1 MKCEFRYKPKAK
13 TVDCM
18 NIYSKSKD
26 WRERILSNFAST
38 PFTIQIGA
46 ETFQCASVEGLWQG
60 LKCKDEMRLHVF
72 GLSGMKAKMAGKG
85 KKSKKPISIGGLE
98 FEYGS
103 AEHEQIIR
111 EGIKQKVLQ
120 NEKAATALRESK
132 GRITHHVPGSSKP
145 VFKMENLLMSVRAE
159 LFGH

>member
-1 MKCEFRYKPKAK
+1 
-13 TVDCM
+13 M

-38 PFTIQIGA
+38 PFTIQIG
-46 ETFQCASVEGLWQG
+46 EDTFQCGSVEGLWQG
-60 LKCKDEMRLHVF
+60 LKCKDAMRLHVF

-85 KKSKKPISIGGLE
+85 KKIKRITIGGLE
-98 FEYGS
+98 FDYGS
-103 AEHEQIIR
+103 TEHENIIR
-111 EGIKQKVLQ
+111 EGIKQKILQ

-132 GRITHHVPGSSKP
+132 GNITHHVPSSSKP
-145 VFKMENLLMSVRAE
+145 VFKMENLLMSIRAE

>member
-1 MKCEFRYKPKAK
+1 MRISNLKYH
-13 TVDCM
+13 M

-38 PFTIQIGA
+38 PFAIQIGD
-46 ETFQCASVEGLWQG
+46 ETFQCGSVEGLWQG
-60 LKCKDEMRLHVF
+60 LKCKGDMRLHVF

-85 KKSKKPISIGGLE
+85 KKPKLISIGGLE

-103 AEHEQIIR
+103 TVHEHIIR
-111 EGIKQKVLQ
+111 EGIRQKVLQ
-120 NEKAATALRESK
+120 NEKAAQALRESK
-132 GRITHHVPGSSKP
+132 GKITHHVPGSSKP

>member
-1 MKCEFRYKPKAK
+1 
-13 TVDCM
+13 M

-26 WRERILSNFAST
+26 WKERILSNFAST
-38 PFTIQIGA
+38 PFSIQIG
-46 ETFQCASVEGLWQG
+46 EESFQCASVEGLWQG
-60 LKCKDEMRLHVF
+60 LKCKGDMKMHVF

-85 KKSKKPISIGGLE
+85 KKPRNISIAGLE

-103 AEHEQIIR
+103 PEHEQIIR
-111 EGIKQKVLQ
+111 EGIRQKVLQ
-120 NEKAATALRESK
+120 NEKVAVALKESK
-132 GRITHHVPGSSKP
+132 GKITHHVPGSSKP

>member
-1 MKCEFRYKPKAK
+1 
-13 TVDCM
+13 M

-38 PFTIQIGA
+38 PFTVPIG
-46 ETFQCASVEGLWQG
+46 EDTFQCGSVEGLWQG
-60 LKCKDEMRLHVF
+60 LKCKDAMRLHVF

-85 KKSKKPISIGGLE
+85 KKTKTISIGGLV
-98 FEYGS
+98 FDYGS
-103 AEHEQIIR
+103 AEHENIIR
-111 EGIKQKVLQ
+111 EGIKQKILQ
-120 NEKAATALRESK
+120 NEKAAAALRESK
-132 GRITHHVPGSSKP
+132 GKITHHVPSSSKP

>member
-1 MKCEFRYKPKAK
+1 MRISNLKYH
-13 TVDCM
+13 M

-38 PFTIQIGA
+38 PFTIQIGD

-60 LKCKDEMRLHVF
+60 LKCKGDMRLHVF

-85 KKSKKPISIGGLE
+85 KKTKLISIGGLE
-98 FEYGS
+98 FAYGS
-103 AEHEQIIR
+103 AVHEHIIR
-111 EGIKQKVLQ
+111 EGIRQKVLQ
-120 NEKAATALRESK
+120 NEKAAQALRESK
-132 GRITHHVPGSSKP
+132 GKITHHVPGSSKP

>member
-1 MKCEFRYKPKAK
+1 
-13 TVDCM
+13 M

-38 PFTIQIGA
+38 PFTIQIG
-46 ETFQCASVEGLWQG
+46 EDTFQCGSVEGLWQG
-60 LKCKDEMRLHVF
+60 LKCKDAMRLHVF

-85 KKSKKPISIGGLE
+85 KKKKTITIGGLV
-98 FEYGS
+98 FDYGS
-103 AEHEQIIR
+103 AEHENIIR
-111 EGIKQKVLQ
+111 EGIKQKILQ

-132 GRITHHVPGSSKP
+132 GKITHHVPSSSKP

>member
-1 MKCEFRYKPKAK
+1 
-13 TVDCM
+13 M

-38 PFTIQIGA
+38 PFTIQIGE
-46 ETFQCASVEGLWQG
+46 ETYQCASVEGLWQG

-85 KKSKKPISIGGLE
+85 KKPKKINIAGME
-98 FEYGS
+98 FNYGS
-103 AEHEQIIR
+103 PDHEGIIR

-120 NEKAATALRESK
+120 NEKVAEALRGSK
-132 GRITHHVPGSSKP
+132 GKITHHVPGSSKP